1 MVYVDTK
8 FREDQIVQKVK
19 GGHPHTLMHT
29 LSLSHTHTHTHT
41 HTNKQYCNVINLF
54 SSPLGRKRAKK
65 CMDTFKTL
73 TTFLQ
78 NIYSITNRRR
88 VD

>member
-29 LSLSHTHTHTHT
+29 LSLPLSYTHTHSH
-41 HTNKQYCNVINLF
+41 K
-54 SSPLGRKRAKK
+54 
-65 CMDTFKTL
+65 
-73 TTFLQ
+73 
-78 NIYSITNRRR
+78 
-88 VD
+88 